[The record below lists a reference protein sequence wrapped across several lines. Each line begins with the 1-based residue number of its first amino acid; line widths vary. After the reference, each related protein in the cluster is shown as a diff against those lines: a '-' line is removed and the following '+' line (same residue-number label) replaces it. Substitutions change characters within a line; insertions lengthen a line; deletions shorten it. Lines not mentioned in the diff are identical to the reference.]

1 MALERRAL
9 LLALVAVCA
18 LLFAVGL
25 VGSLE
30 AARDHGATDAAA
42 GTTAATPALNT
53 GAAKQISPVV
63 LIATAEEAA
72 ARRDRR
78 RLRPAGRPAAGRR
91 RSRRPASGPGHGRG
105 PRVRFD
111 RSRPRTTAHG
121 SREFAPRGMGLDEL
135 LLQLRY

>member
-18 LLFAVGL
+18 LLLAVGL
-25 VGSLE
+25 VGSPE

-42 GTTAATPALNT
+42 GGTAATPALIT
-53 GAAKQISPVV
+53 GVAKQIGPVV
-63 LIATAEEAA
+63 LIATVEEAA

-78 RLRPAGRPAAGRR
+78 RLRPAGRPGAGRWR
-91 RSRRPASGPGHGRG
+91 GRRPASGPGHARG
-105 PRVRFD
+105 PRERFD
-111 RSRPRTTAHG
+111 RPRPRPTAHG
-121 SREFAPRGMGLDEL
+121 SREFAPRGLGLDEL